1 MRDFQ
6 DYQQNPRPAP
16 EGGRRTIAVCPEL
29 FGRICQFFPWS
40 MHLEAGKEPGESRD
54 KIQETIAVE
63 ATVIRN
69 NGKELVLG
77 VGAIGLVLF
86 LSLPGRAQETGE
98 SLFKAKCAMCHGPDG
113 AGKTTMGQ
121 SLKIPDLH
129 SPEVQKL
136 SDADLTQIVTK
147 GKNKMPAYEEKLSK
161 EQITQLV
168 GFIRDLAKKH

>member
-1 MRDFQ
+1 LKSARC
-6 DYQQNPRPAP
+6 R
-16 EGGRRTIAVCPEL
+16 
-29 FGRICQFFPWS
+29 
-40 MHLEAGKEPGESRD
+40 GESRD
-54 KIQETIAVE
+54 KIQEAIAAE

-69 NGKELVLG
+69 HGKIIVLG
-77 VGAIGLVLF
+77 SGAIGLVLF

-121 SLKIPDLH
+121 ALKIPDLH

-136 SDADLTQIVTK
+136 SDAELTQIVTK

>member
-1 MRDFQ
+1 MK
-6 DYQQNPRPAP
+6 PAKD
-16 EGGRRTIAVCPEL
+16 
-29 FGRICQFFPWS
+29 
-40 MHLEAGKEPGESRD
+40 HGESREN
-54 KIQETIAVE
+54 IQEANTVE
-63 ATVIRN
+63 GTVIRSY
-69 NGKELVLG
+69 GTKLAMWAG
-77 VGAIGLVLF
+77 TIGLILF
-86 LSLPGRAQETGE
+86 VGLPGRGQETGE

-121 SLKIPDLH
+121 TLKIPDLH

-136 SDADLTQIVTK
+136 SDTELTQIVTK

>member
-1 MRDFQ
+1 M
-6 DYQQNPRPAP
+6 
-16 EGGRRTIAVCPEL
+16 
-29 FGRICQFFPWS
+29 
-40 MHLEAGKEPGESRD
+40 
-54 KIQETIAVE
+54 
-63 ATVIRN
+63 IRN
-69 NGKELVLG
+69 HGGKIVLG
-77 VGAIGLVLF
+77 VGVIGLALF
-86 LSLPGRAQETGE
+86 PSLPGRAQETGE

-121 SLKIPDLH
+121 ALKIPDLH

-136 SDADLTQIVTK
+136 SDAELTQIVTK